1 MKGGIYS
8 FGVEVKDD
16 NGKIASKQINE
27 IRVKGFEGFAGG
39 DGTKNNPYQISNVQ
53 MFEEIE
59 NRQNDNYILINDID
73 LSCAPRIS
81 KFNGTLDGQG
91 YTIRC
96 TFSQNNGLF
105 NYLSESS
112 YIQNCNVV
120 IIDNNNSFP
129 EQFGSI
135 AI

>member
-1 MKGGIYS
+1 
-8 FGVEVKDD
+8 
-16 NGKIASKQINE
+16 
-27 IRVKGFEGFAGG
+27 
-39 DGTKNNPYQISNVQ
+39 

-120 IIDNNNSFP
+120 IIDNHNSFP

-135 AI
+135 AIENYGTIEGCISQGDIAVVGCGNDWFCYGGICSFNRGTVKGVGMI